1 MRKNNNMNKKGFQLK
16 SGNKPSFLKMSGA
29 SPFKEDDNNNVNVST
44 TSSTTTDETNNSE
57 KEEQEYGK
65 VPEKPDK
72 PLAKAGKVLFNS
84 IAGGLNAI
92 QKNKIKKLQINFD
105 KDEAKR
111 KEEAD
116 AKTPGENAVNDIMKG
131 TGIWKPLV
139 PFDPNKSKK

>member
-1 MRKNNNMNKKGFQLK
+1 MNKKGFQLR

-29 SPFKEDDNNNVNVST
+29 SPFKEGDKNNVNVST
-44 TSSTTTDETNNSE
+44 TSSTTADKTNNSE
-57 KEEQEYGK
+57 EEEQEYGK

-92 QKNKIKKLQINFD
+92 QKNKIKKLKINFD

-111 KEEAD
+111 KKEAD
-116 AKTPGENAVNDIMKG
+116 AKDPGESSYDDIMNG
-131 TGIWKPLV
+131 TGIWKPFKGV
-139 PFDPNKSKK
+139 EFTSDGKIKRKF

>member
-1 MRKNNNMNKKGFQLK
+1 MNKKGFQLK